1 MLHVTVVMT
10 MPIDARFYKLR
21 RSPQGPRR
29 APAWGLLLLLL
40 LSACGVSQGAPTLPT
55 VTPTPR
61 PPTATPTPLPPTAT
75 PTPTITPT
83 PTPLVTAPERGVP
96 QHRMSITL
104 NYADRRIEV
113 GHTVRLH
120 NPTQAAWDEVVLAV
134 PPAHQGL
141 FALRVAEVTTRWHRR
156 AVSATLKGTM
166 LHVPAPVPVG
176 PGEPVAIYLSYAL
189 DVPPVDPY
197 AWLPLGNLGAGERL
211 IQAGDWHPTLVPY
224 RPGTGWQTWDY
235 HLVGDPNIYPVA
247 DYDVELLADP
257 AVVIAAPGHATQEG
271 QVRRYRIEDAR
282 AFAFLASPE
291 YKVIHGTAGATP
303 VHAYYLPGAGE
314 GAQAVVEAAA
324 QAIPLYEEVYG
335 PYPHAGLVIAQ
346 NAYYGGM
353 EYSGLISMS
362 GHAYRAYDGS
372 PVSLLVDLTVH
383 EIAHQWWYSA
393 VGNDQVHDP
402 WLDEAFAKYSE
413 LLFYER
419 YYPEY
424 TDWWWQNHIYTR
436 DLSGPLDSTIYEF
449 PSTPAYIDRVYA
461 QGARFL
467 GDLRALMGDEA
478 FFAFTRAYREANEG
492 RLVTREDFFEAV
504 RDHTSEDLTPLIESY
519 FATP

>member
-1 MLHVTVVMT
+1 
-10 MPIDARFYKLR
+10 
-21 RSPQGPRR
+21 
-29 APAWGLLLLLL
+29 
-40 LSACGVSQGAPTLPT
+40 
-55 VTPTPR
+55 
-61 PPTATPTPLPPTAT
+61 
-75 PTPTITPT
+75 
-83 PTPLVTAPERGVP
+83 
-96 QHRMSITL
+96 
-104 NYADRRIEV
+104 
-113 GHTVRLH
+113 
-120 NPTQAAWDEVVLAV
+120 
-134 PPAHQGL
+134 
-141 FALRVAEVTTRWHRR
+141 
-156 AVSATLKGTM
+156 
-166 LHVPAPVPVG
+166 
-176 PGEPVAIYLSYAL
+176 
-189 DVPPVDPY
+189 
-197 AWLPLGNLGAGERL
+197 
-211 IQAGDWHPTLVPY
+211 
-224 RPGTGWQTWDY
+224 
-235 HLVGDPNIYPVA
+235 
-247 DYDVELLADP
+247 
-257 AVVIAAPGHATQEG
+257 
-271 QVRRYRIEDAR
+271 
-282 AFAFLASPE
+282 
-291 YKVIHGTAGATP
+291 
-303 VHAYYLPGAGE
+303 
-314 GAQAVVEAAA
+314 
-324 QAIPLYEEVYG
+324 
-335 PYPHAGLVIAQ
+335 
-346 NAYYGGM
+346 M

-424 TDWWWQNHIYTR
+424 ADWWWQNHIYTR